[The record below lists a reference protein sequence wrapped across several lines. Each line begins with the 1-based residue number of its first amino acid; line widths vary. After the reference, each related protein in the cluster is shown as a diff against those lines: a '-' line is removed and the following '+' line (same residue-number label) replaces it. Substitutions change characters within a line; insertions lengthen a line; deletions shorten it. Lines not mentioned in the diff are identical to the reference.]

1 MSPSEISPASIYLK
15 GVSILLV
22 DANPFMRR
30 IMGSV
35 LRLFGATEICE
46 SADGAAAFE
55 DAKRFVPD
63 LVITEF
69 AMTPVDGLELAR
81 LLRRSEA
88 TPNRYVPI
96 IMVTAYSEVHNVV
109 AARDVGVNEFVIKPL
124 SGRSLMT
131 RIEQVVENA
140 RPFVDIPSY
149 FGPDRRRR
157 RKAGFAGP
165 DRRGE
170 TRPDPPP
177 PGRPVDQEQADRII
191 AGENIG

>member
-1 MSPSEISPASIYLK
+1 MSTSEISPVSPYLK
-15 GVSILLV
+15 GVGILLV
-22 DANPFMRR
+22 DPKPFMRR
-30 IMGSV
+30 LMGSV

-46 SADGAAAFE
+46 STDGAAAFE
-55 DAKRFVPD
+55 DAKNFVPD

-69 AMTPVDGLELAR
+69 AMAPVDGLELVR
-81 LLRRSEA
+81 LLRRSQA

-96 IMVTAYSEVHNVV
+96 IMATAYSEVHNVV

-140 RPFVDIPSY
+140 RPFVDVPAY

-157 RKAGFAGP
+157 YKAGFAGQ
-165 DRRGE
+165 DRRGDG
-170 TRPDPPP
+170 RPAAP
-177 PGRPVDQEQADRII
+177 PGRPVDQEQADRLI